1 MARVTGT
8 GSEKERRGRTSGR
21 EGEENEEKEGEEGG
35 RTEKGVTGAVAFIYF
50 PCRHESHLKEPNL
63 TRSRRV
69 R

>member
-1 MARVTGT
+1 MA
-8 GSEKERRGRTSGR
+8 ER